1 MIIKF
6 WFRLI
11 ILGIFFEQHTR
22 FIVKDLL
29 RKLVITYIAAAVVAA
44 PGPWKAW

>member
-11 ILGIFFEQHTR
+11 ILGIFFEQHAR

-29 RKLVITYIAAAVVAA
+29 RKLVITLQLVIILQQQL
-44 PGPWKAW
+44 